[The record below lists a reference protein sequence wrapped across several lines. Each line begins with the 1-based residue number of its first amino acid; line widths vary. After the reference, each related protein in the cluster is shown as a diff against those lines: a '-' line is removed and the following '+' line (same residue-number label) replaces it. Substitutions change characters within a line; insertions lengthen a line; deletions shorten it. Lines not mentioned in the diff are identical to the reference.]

1 MKQPVRFVLTLVLCL
16 ILSLSGV
23 LAGTPAAWAADT
35 GTWTQLPLYERRLLC
50 LAIDSLTPSTLYA
63 GTGGSGVFC
72 STDSGTT
79 WTAVNTGLTDPWIW
93 SLAVNPLTPTTLYA
107 GTDGHGVF
115 RSTNSGTTWTAV
127 NTGLTNP
134 HVSSLAIH
142 PLTPTTLYAGT
153 TGGVFR
159 STNGG
164 TTWTMA
170 NTGLTNPWIWSLA
183 VNPLTPS
190 TLYAGTVGGVFRST
204 NDGTT
209 WIAVNTGLTDLWV
222 LSLAINPLTP
232 STLFAG
238 TAGSGVFRST
248 NNGTTWT
255 AVNTGLTDPW
265 IWSLA
270 INPLTPSILY
280 TGTGGSGV
288 FRYDAVSSYAL
299 TTTTWPSAGGSIE
312 RSPDVLSYAA
322 GTVVTLT
329 AIPAAGYTF
338 TGWSGDLSDTANPTT
353 VRMDVNKTITAIFDI
368 DTYTLTVN
376 VSGSGSVAKFP
387 DQATYSHGTSVQL
400 IATPDAG
407 WAFTGWT
414 EDLTTV
420 TNPVT
425 LIVSRTQSI
434 VAQFELVAPSLTSS
448 LRIVV
453 VGEGSVV
460 RSPERDLF
468 DPIETVELRAVP
480 ATGWTFTEW
489 TGDLSGTIPMARLP
503 MTSSKVVVAAFEQ
516 LPEEKIW
523 NVAISSG
530 TNGKVAPT
538 GTQTV
543 KDGGILRIEI
553 QPNAGYQIDK
563 LLVDSVSVSLSS
575 TAAQS
580 YNLGPVTTDRQVQCS
595 FVAVPVVP
603 KSRVVRLSIGSTR
616 LTVDGQQTGLDAAPV
631 IQNNRT
637 LLPIRAIVEAFGGT
651 IEWHAE
657 LRVVTMY
664 LNGHEVSLQIG
675 NGQGYVNGVQ
685 TAIDV
690 SDSKVVP
697 IIMSG
702 RTLLPLRFVAEN
714 LGLQVEWNPATR
726 TVTVQG

>member
-1 MKQPVRFVLTLVLCL
+1 M
-16 ILSLSGV
+16 
-23 LAGTPAAWAADT
+23 
-35 GTWTQLPLYERRLLC
+35 
-50 LAIDSLTPSTLYA
+50 
-63 GTGGSGVFC
+63 
-72 STDSGTT
+72 
-79 WTAVNTGLTDPWIW
+79 
-93 SLAVNPLTPTTLYA
+93 
-107 GTDGHGVF
+107 
-115 RSTNSGTTWTAV
+115 
-127 NTGLTNP
+127 
-134 HVSSLAIH
+134 
-142 PLTPTTLYAGT
+142 
-153 TGGVFR
+153 
-159 STNGG
+159 
-164 TTWTMA
+164 
-170 NTGLTNPWIWSLA
+170 
-183 VNPLTPS
+183 
-190 TLYAGTVGGVFRST
+190 
-204 NDGTT
+204 
-209 WIAVNTGLTDLWV
+209 
-222 LSLAINPLTP
+222 
-232 STLFAG
+232 
-238 TAGSGVFRST
+238 
-248 NNGTTWT
+248 
-255 AVNTGLTDPW
+255 
-265 IWSLA
+265 
-270 INPLTPSILY
+270 
-280 TGTGGSGV
+280 
-288 FRYDAVSSYAL
+288 SSYAL

-580 YNLGPVTTDRQVQCS
+580 YNLGPVTTNRQVQCS

-603 KSRVVRLSIGSTR
+603 KSRVVRLSIGSTW

-697 IIMSG
+697 IIISG